1 MLASVTDRL
10 RQMRWRAHRHWR
22 LSPAASAERKR
33 DRSGPPHHDPGV
45 DRVIDGGIAWLGRAQ
60 DHSLSQDGGVARHYS
75 LETGWSSSYPE
86 TTGYIVP
93 TMLAYHYLRHDQLAR
108 NRAKRMLD
116 WLVSIQLPDG
126 AFQGGMIDE
135 RPIIPMTFDTGQIL
149 IGLAAGVRE
158 FGDVYRDCMRRAGDW
173 LVHSQDPDGCWRR
186 HAATPFALAGEKTY
200 EAHVAWGLLDAQRLE
215 PGRRYAEAALANV
228 RWAIGRQQ
236 GNGWFEDCCLT
247 DHTRPLSHTIGY
259 TLRGIIEA
267 YRFSGDMSLYL
278 AARRAAEG
286 LLTALAEDGWLAGRF
301 YSDWSPAV
309 RWSCLTGTAQIA
321 CCWLLLYQQ
330 TGDPRYRDAAL
341 AANRYVRPHDGCER
355 PSRDT
360 RGDQGLLPHP
370 WRLRELRI
378 LELGREILCRR
389 ESARASHRQGWS
401 LDLASGRG
409 KQDDRS
415 GAVVDI
421 GWGSGRANASR
432 YKS

>member
-1 MLASVTDRL
+1 M
-10 RQMRWRAHRHWR
+10 
-22 LSPAASAERKR
+22 
-33 DRSGPPHHDPGV
+33 
-45 DRVIDGGIAWLGRAQ
+45 AQ
-60 DHSLSQDGGVARHYS
+60 
-75 LETGWSSSYPE
+75 
-86 TTGYIVP
+86 
-93 TMLAYHYLRHDQLAR
+93 
-108 NRAKRMLD
+108 
-116 WLVSIQLPDG
+116 
-126 AFQGGMIDE
+126 FQGGMIDE

-341 AANRYVRPHDGCER
+341 AANRYVRRTMDVNGPPE
-355 PSRDT
+355 T
-360 RGDQGLLPHP
+360 RGAIKGSFPIHGDYGSYEYLNWAVKFCVDANLLERAIGKDGASTLPAAVANKMT
-370 WRLRELRI
+370 
-378 LELGREILCRR
+378 
-389 ESARASHRQGWS
+389 ARAQ
-401 LDLASGRG
+401 
-409 KQDDRS
+409 
-415 GAVVDI
+415 
-421 GWGSGRANASR
+421 
-432 YKS
+432 